1 MKKKTFYVCF
11 SQIITIFAAVKTIIS
26 VFTKVFNYIYSLL
39 KSGLVHSWIIPAIHA
54 ALWAAGL
61 YCALEA
67 EDIFSCF
74 NLDNKGIEI
83 IKFLAIFLVLFFEV
97 IIVLLDIYVTQKANY
112 LAPKFILFVI
122 LLLMGFIGTTIFAG
136 VAFASKESPICS
148 LLWVLAFSSAVKF
161 IENLLVNN
169 LDWYI
174 IKTPDIFDARGIYIS
189 RVLA

>member
-1 MKKKTFYVCF
+1 MKKKALYFCF

-26 VFTKVFNYIYSLL
+26 VFTKFFNCIDSLL
-39 KSGLVHSWIIPAIHA
+39 KSGLVHTWIIPGLHA

-61 YCALEA
+61 YCALRA

-74 NLDNKGIEI
+74 NLDNQGIEI

-122 LLLMGFIGTTIFAG
+122 LLFMGFIGTTIFAG
-136 VAFASKESPICS
+136 VAFATQGGSIRP
-148 LLWVLAFSSAVKF
+148 LLWVIAFSSAVKF

-174 IKTPDIFDARGIYIS
+174 IKTPVIFDARGVYIS
-189 RVLA
+189 RVLI